1 MIQTR
6 ESNST
11 QSVVRESTAGR
22 LYDDYMNFYYDIHS
36 GGVSLQQTK
45 EKNPNSLAVFWEY
58 TAGRISGKFGNNT
71 LFPYYQFF
79 QFPNHH

>member
-45 EKNPNSLAVFWEY
+45 EKE
-58 TAGRISGKFGNNT
+58 I
-71 LFPYYQFF
+71 YYILKSTFF
-79 QFPNHH
+79 LKNGEITSQE

>member
-45 EKNPNSLAVFWEY
+45 EKEIYYISQKWGNYLN
-58 TAGRISGKFGNNT
+58 RIGFIEKKNDA
-71 LFPYYQFF
+71 YR
-79 QFPNHH
+79 